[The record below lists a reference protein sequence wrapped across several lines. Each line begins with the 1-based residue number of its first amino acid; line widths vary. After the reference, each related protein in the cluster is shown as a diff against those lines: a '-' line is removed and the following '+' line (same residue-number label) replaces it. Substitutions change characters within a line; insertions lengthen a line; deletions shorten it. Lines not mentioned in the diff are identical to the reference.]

1 MFFEF
6 DHKGNGIFYNVIFR
20 EEGIMNIIHYDQ
32 GVSNE
37 TDRCRKNYIREKNMV
52 SSFGMVRNVVIMK
65 NKLLNHRFVAK
76 RQITSKI
83 TIF

>member
-1 MFFEF
+1 MLWTLAHTQSKLELLMFFEF

-37 TDRCRKNYIREKNMV
+37 TDRCRKNIP
-52 SSFGMVRNVVIMK
+52 
-65 NKLLNHRFVAK
+65 
-76 RQITSKI
+76 
-83 TIF
+83 